1 MLTRCFLSVYT
12 LKSFI
17 SIGTISTLL
26 IGISLLFVLVYAFI
40 ISSVT
45 AQIESDFRNFF
56 IGMFFFSSIMMIASS
71 IAAIYGKYF
80 IKKESLEKKTNS

>member
-1 MLTRCFLSVYT
+1 MFRRLFLSVYL

-17 SIGTISTLL
+17 SLGTIATLL
-26 IGISLLFVLVYAFI
+26 IGIGLLFVLVYAFI

-56 IGMFFFSSIMMIASS
+56 ILMFFLSSVMMIVSS
-71 IAAIYGKYF
+71 VAAIYGIF
-80 IKKESLEKKTNS
+80 ALIKV

>member
-1 MLTRCFLSVYT
+1 MFKKLFLSVYL

-17 SIGTISTLL
+17 SLGTIATLL

-56 IGMFFFSSIMMIASS
+56 ILMFFLSSVMMIVSS
-71 IAAIYGKYF
+71 VAAIYGIF
-80 IKKESLEKKTNS
+80 CAI

>member
-1 MLTRCFLSVYT
+1 MFKKLFLSVYL

-17 SIGTISTLL
+17 SLGTIATLL
-26 IGISLLFVLVYAFI
+26 IGIGLLFVLVYAFI

-56 IGMFFFSSIMMIASS
+56 ILMFFLSSVMMIVSSIV
-71 IAAIYGKYF
+71 AIYGIF
-80 IKKESLEKKTNS
+80 ALIKV